1 MAFRSIL
8 TLLFV
13 LAVGHKV
20 VVVVASHVGPYHGQ
34 LAFHPFQNHPDE
46 PAIFEDKNVSQRFLY
61 FCFYL
66 GSCSL
71 SHMYKFLSLPVTST

>member
-13 LAVGHKV
+13 LAVGHEV
-20 VVVVASHVGPYHGQ
+20 VFVASHVAPYHGQ

-46 PAIFEDKNVSQRFLY
+46 PAIFEDKNVSQHFFVFL
-61 FCFYL
+61 
-66 GSCSL
+66 
-71 SHMYKFLSLPVTST
+71 